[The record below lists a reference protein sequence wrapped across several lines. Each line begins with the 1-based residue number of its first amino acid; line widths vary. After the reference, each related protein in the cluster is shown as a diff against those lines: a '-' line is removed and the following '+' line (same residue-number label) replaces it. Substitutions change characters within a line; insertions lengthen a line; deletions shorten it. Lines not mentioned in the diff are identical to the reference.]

1 MSLTEWREQ
10 SKHVLLHFVNDLSSM
25 NTSSTLLIPSD
36 SVAVKCIVVVIKP
49 DTRAKTTS
57 IDLQN
62 IRSSTSLIP
71 SCDAVYDSEYQI
83 ASAWAHYRRTLSD
96 PDFNNE
102 RIDIA
107 GMWFLIDRFGF
118 VRARWAADELSP
130 SADQLRA
137 MLTQLMDEPEIRSA
151 NIHARR

>member
-1 MSLTEWREQ
+1 
-10 SKHVLLHFVNDLSSM
+10 
-25 NTSSTLLIPSD
+25 
-36 SVAVKCIVVVIKP
+36 
-49 DTRAKTTS
+49 
-57 IDLQN
+57 
-62 IRSSTSLIP
+62 
-71 SCDAVYDSEYQI
+71 
-83 ASAWAHYRRTLSD
+83 LSD

-102 RIDIA
+102 RIDIT

-137 MLTQLMDEPEIRSA
+137 MLTQLMDEPEIRPA